1 VTLLAVCGDAST
13 TTALAL
19 GRLWRS
25 PDRLVLEADPSGG
38 DVAAWLDVP
47 EQPGVASAV
56 SLAPTGSWPI
66 IAQQVQTAGG
76 VPVLVMPV
84 RASEASIAARELAV
98 RLVPTLS
105 ALDSVTVIADC
116 GRCHPTTISPVVTQA
131 ALVAVSVR
139 QPSSSPRAAA
149 AHLDRVGELVDALT
163 ARALPV
169 VVLVVGD
176 VPYRPAEIADFL
188 GRGCGDI
195 SVLSLADD
203 AVGAGLLAGR
213 DGLGKRFE
221 RTRLGRTTT
230 AVAAELAV
238 RLGSLR
244 VGSGLVGL

>member
-19 GRLWRS
+19 GRLWPS
-25 PDRLVLEADPSGG
+25 PDRLVVEADPSGG
-38 DVAAWLDVP
+38 DVAAWLDIP

-66 IAQQVQTAGG
+66 ITEQIQTAGG

-139 QPSSSPRAAA
+139 QPSASPRAAA

-176 VPYRPAEIADFL
+176 VPYRPTEIAQFL
-188 GRGCGDI
+188 GHGGDI
-195 SVLSLADD
+195 TVLSLADD

-213 DGLGKRFE
+213 DGLGKRFD
-221 RTRLGRTTT
+221 RTRLGRTTAT
-230 AVAAELAV
+230 VAAELAV

-244 VGSGLVGL
+244 VPSGLVEL

>member
-1 VTLLAVCGDAST
+1 MTLLAVCGDAST

-19 GRLWRS
+19 GWVWLS
-25 PDRLVLEADPSGG
+25 LDRLVIEADPSGG
-38 DVAAWLDVP
+38 DIAAWLDVP

-66 IAQQVQTAGG
+66 IAEQVQTAGG

-84 RASEASIAARELAV
+84 RAGEASVAARELAV

-105 ALDSVTVIADC
+105 ALDSVTLIADC
-116 GRCHPTTISPVVTQA
+116 GRCNPTTLSPVVTQA

-176 VPYRPAEIADFL
+176 VPYRPAEIAEFL
-188 GRGCGDI
+188 GRGRAI
-195 SVLSLADD
+195 TVLSMAED

-213 DGLGKRFE
+213 EGLGKRFD
-221 RTRLGRTTT
+221 RTRLGRTTAT
-230 AVAAELAV
+230 VAAELAV

-244 VGSGLVGL
+244 VPSGLVEL